1 MYIYIYLPTPSMTF
15 PICTCWWFQAFKPP
29 EKNKQWG
36 SSPDGEKIR
45 HICSTTK
52 RIIIS
57 HCIPSC
63 CIVYIYNLY
72 PHENHEI
79 SPISMVEFP
88 LLSLGGC
95 ILNFQHFAA
104 TLQQPLLRR
113 VVLRFHLN
121 LLAAGSRTGIRFIP
135 NACKL

>member
-1 MYIYIYLPTPSMTF
+1 ML
-15 PICTCWWFQAFKPP
+15 
-29 EKNKQWG
+29 
-36 SSPDGEKIR
+36 
-45 HICSTTK
+45 
-52 RIIIS
+52 
-57 HCIPSC
+57 HCI
-63 CIVYIYNLY
+63 YIYNLY